1 MARQAPRYTRS
12 LNPGSGRKRFVFRSF
27 ARRLEAV
34 DIDVFRSLAPTPAAP
49 AGTSTSFF
57 HESLLRWRE
66 LNSAADFNTL
76 YQELLPLVQ
85 TMPQL
90 LHHRDAIVS
99 ALLSRMRLDAALS
112 LDPILSLTAILAR
125 DLREDFLPFLP
136 SVLGALT
143 ALLLSGADHDP
154 DLLEQVFT
162 CVSYTFKYLVSF
174 LAQDLVLVLR
184 CTKRLRFHK
193 EKHIRLFVAEA
204 VAYLLRQ
211 APLKQ
216 LIRGVRRLLR
226 EAEVSSS
233 PHKISG
239 CAAVLAHTLQGPSH
253 GLHSRSGPLLH
264 LLLDKSTLS
273 REGSMNHHV
282 AALVVAETLDLLCQH
297 VHRKMSSPIWQ
308 ALLDELHG
316 SLPSS
321 AKHEPIAGSGDR
333 AGSGASE
340 QAAETTSWSKHA
352 ARVLFVLSRALEHH
366 RGSRVDDYGPLFQL
380 AETLMQPLILSR
392 FEDTLQANI
401 LINAGPLAPLRKPRE
416 SASHLSMQSLRLLLA
431 LINNHTQVAGASIG
445 PAAIVKAAP
454 SWSMA
459 FSIPD
464 CSIMIPFLGNLV
476 QADAT
481 ILQLFSSSLL
491 SFLDRHISTHPTELL
506 PLLLDVCLKLEP
518 LPAKP
523 VLLVRHEKALGLRL
537 AAFVT
542 GLLRASATSLTDNG
556 ADKAANNVAE
566 DGQLWLAQEPAII
579 WTALQCLPY
588 ATQDEQE
595 GRELCAQLI
604 AGLETRMAE
613 DEKHADTRA
622 WEGLSG
628 VTGSSDQRLWQC
640 LLGVAASAHSKMQSY
655 ASSEE
660 MQALLPWY
668 LELAK
673 RHQGSAPVLLAVAA
687 FLDSHSTW
695 MLRLHSP
702 QSQEHMVEVLD
713 TVDMM
718 QSLHSNLASPDREL
732 RVASLKVLRLLES
745 ARSAASTH
753 SPQSPTLKAEPTR
766 LLAIEEA
773 PLQLDCA
780 RQSCTL
786 ISHLEKQACNS
797 MAHPEHVAILASSM
811 IGVLQIPFAVLWEAA
826 SDCLSGLLGSHTE
839 KAWPIVIQHLQA
851 VQDRFLQWLEERE
864 SICVRGSTDDDAAPI
879 DVWRRFHDTCTQH
892 NLPTDP
898 GTTLGLLLKTLQNV
912 PSLAEGRSRT
922 LIPLFL
928 AYNGDGS
935 GSSEWLQRG
944 AQPPSLGPQSGGGKA
959 WREPLKEWL
968 TLLRNMKNARAFFC
982 GPQVK
987 GLLLIRHLPDGNPI
1001 IQQLALECLVLW
1013 RDDFIVPYVEHLRN
1027 LISTKSLKEEL
1038 VTWRVDREGGS
1049 VPDKHRRALVEVVI
1063 QILFPKLIKR
1073 SSKTAGKSAGVD
1085 RSTVLAFLANLDSS
1099 DILPLFERILRPLSS
1114 AFILTPKGTEADSD
1128 RSWEGELAAGVRPNF
1143 LEFID
1148 TAALAAVP
1156 VKRQVGFLHLVT
1168 VLAGTF
1174 SGDVLRSYL
1183 HALVAVTLRCLEG
1196 CSETYHTPSLAPSSM
1211 SDAARE
1217 AEGVQ
1222 GQDEIDNDLSDEV
1235 EEARDSSS
1243 NGKLVGRE
1251 RLRELRTLSLRTFG
1265 VFLAKFPEL
1274 DYTDRHWDVFF
1285 GCIKSSIA
1293 KLAATGSGVG
1303 PPRALLSIFTAM
1315 AASSTLAP
1323 LLGRDRDL
1331 LPALLGTLASP
1342 VASAAVTDLVLEVV
1356 ENMLDTGGP
1365 GRAVLLSHLP
1375 TILACLK
1382 DLLTHR
1388 RQQQK
1393 GLASVHW
1400 EMKLLVRLSR
1410 HVVTQEDS
1418 SSLVDVLLPF
1428 LRARKRVDQ
1437 GACVE
1442 VLSVVERLAHLLP
1455 ASYVAQ
1461 ALPVLGPLFV
1471 SMSNREE
1478 QLALCNV
1485 VLAFSL
1491 VDLSLT
1497 PLAGLLLDLRS
1508 MSSDTIGEYDYERR
1522 LGAYGRVDAAFLSKL
1537 SRPQAMLLLSVAV
1550 HDMGE
1555 ADMSVRHSASGALQV
1570 FLRFAAALPE
1580 DAQAPVGEPDE
1591 GSMVMHALDA
1601 SSDVCVEEKDKGG
1614 EYTKICTGGSLR
1626 TLLTSLL
1633 LPHVRTFIGSSEI
1646 STTRREWV
1654 LLLRE
1659 MVVLFPSAPSL
1670 LELAPLLNEDV
1681 ETDFFHNITHIQVHR
1696 RIRAMARFRQITQ
1709 SVAFSQGAL
1718 LRIFLPLFQHCLYEA
1733 RGDKEGNLVEAAL
1746 QSLAHLSSLL
1756 PWEPYYG
1763 LLMRCIRLLVTK
1775 AQHQKVLVR
1784 LLCAILDNFHFY
1796 VKLEADKRM
1805 GTGDVVEEPAIVPQS
1820 QDVCANGLQSS
1831 SSGER
1836 SEERGRREVPAP
1848 IQRVLLEKVLP
1859 ELRKYMVSDMDIAN
1873 STVALAVVKC
1883 LRLMP
1888 SATVAVELPAVLQGL
1903 ANLLRSRGQG
1913 VRDVARATLAAVAA
1927 ELGGHYLQYT
1937 LEVLAGT
1944 LDRGYMMHILGYT
1957 VHAIL
1962 YKMAPVLRPGEIDE
1976 ASLDKLLSVIEN
1988 DVMGEVAEER
1998 EVDAI
2003 ASKMKETRHMRS
2015 FDSLRLL
2022 SQAVDFQKSG
2032 SRLLGP
2038 VRASVARSSAK
2049 PGTKAKLKEMLRQI
2063 AIGVQANP
2071 TCTPNALLVFVYSLV
2086 EDGLATVAAPSAK
2099 APAAKDLTAAASL
2112 PRASTA
2118 ADPNTYL
2125 SMDFALQLL
2134 HAGLKRWRPD
2144 GKDPQLLAM
2153 LDPFV
2158 ALLCRCLVNK
2168 YDSVLAQAIKSLC
2181 ILVRLPLPAI
2191 GRFGQEIL
2199 GKAFEI
2205 VGGRSVRSGGEVVQ
2219 TCLKLLATLLQ
2230 HCSTI
2235 QISNEQLLLL
2245 LQAGVFA
2252 DLEAGA
2258 TRSTA
2263 FSLLQAVLS
2272 RRLVVPEIYDLMHSV
2287 AELMVRSYT
2296 PAVCQ
2301 LCAQALLKFLL
2312 DYPLG
2317 PKRLQQH
2324 IDFVVTN
2331 LSFEHA
2337 SGREAAMEML
2347 HAIIL
2352 KFPASVVEEQA
2363 EGLFVP
2369 LAARLVVDTDPRV
2382 RAMVGVVVKALL
2394 VRVGPHVGPKLLAF
2408 AFTWLRGDDARL
2420 WRPAAQVIG
2429 YAVEVMGAQFEKH
2442 AEEWLEACTRILRL
2456 ALALDPHEAARPPPA
2471 PPAAGVEGGT
2481 SEGGQV
2487 GARALRW
2494 QAAYFCLAA
2503 TEKLLSMLPQLVLHP
2518 GTKDLW
2524 SLSDELLLF
2533 PHLWV
2538 RKAAARLVGLRL
2550 AAHGSTPTAAAIEA
2564 AAPEDALHP
2573 AQLLMLAGASCCQLD
2588 AADVVDESL
2597 AEQVSKNLL
2606 FVASALPLLQ
2616 ACCISNTGGGLPVYV
2631 GCEEGRSLEL
2641 ASRGLAM
2648 LQPRRRQRQALM
2660 ADVVDGSKVEDSLG
2674 DEALGAVGQTETAVE
2689 TSGSTSAGSA
2699 SGSARA
2705 TASHALM
2712 AVFQRM
2718 SRIALRLQPV
2728 PATAAV
2734 RWLAAM
2740 LAQLEPQGT
2749 ATYLHQA
2756 LDPLYRIA
2764 EGAASKQVPEEL
2776 KVLAA
2781 EALEHVREVVGVP
2794 AFVEAYAKVRQSV
2807 MARRET
2813 RRAAAAVA
2821 VLVDPE
2827 RAARQRG
2834 ALAVKRQAQKKRK
2847 VAEHKRKRGVLA
2859 AGDDEGTSTKMIC
2872 FVH

>member
-34 DIDVFRSLAPTPAAP
+34 DIEVFRSLAPTPAAP

-184 CTKRLRFHK
+184 CTNRLRFHK

-204 VAYLLRQ
+204 IAYLLRQ

-233 PHKISG
+233 QHKISG
-239 CAAVLAHTLQGPSH
+239 CAAILAHTLQGPSH

-273 REGSMNHHV
+273 REGSKSQDV

-297 VHRKMSSPIWQ
+297 VHRKMSPPIWQ
-308 ALLDELHG
+308 ALLDELRG

-321 AKHEPIAGSGDR
+321 AEHEPIVGSGDR
-333 AGSGASE
+333 AGSGAPE

-352 ARVLFVLSRALEHH
+352 ARVLFVLNRALEHH

-380 AETLMQPLILSR
+380 AETLMRPLILSLSK
-392 FEDTLQANI
+392 DTLQADVS
-401 LINAGPLAPLRKPRE
+401 INAGPLAPLRKPRE
-416 SASHLSMQSLRLLLA
+416 FASHFSMQSLRLLLA

-459 FSIPD
+459 FTIPD
-464 CSIMIPFLGNLV
+464 CSIMIPFLGSFL

-481 ILQLFSSSLL
+481 IVQLFSSPLL
-491 SFLDRHISTHPTELL
+491 SYLDRYMLTHPTELL

-523 VLLVRHEKALGLRL
+523 ALLLRHEEAQGLRL

-556 ADKAANNVAE
+556 ADTVANNVAE
-566 DGQLWLAQEPAII
+566 DGQPWLAQEPAII
-579 WTALQCLPY
+579 WTALQILPY
-588 ATQDEQE
+588 ATQDERE

-604 AGLETRMAE
+604 AGLEKRMAE
-613 DEKHADTRA
+613 DEKHADLRA
-622 WEGLSG
+622 WEGLPG
-628 VTGSSDQRLWQC
+628 ETGSSGQGLWQC
-640 LLGVAASAHSKMQSY
+640 LLGVAANAHSKLQTY
-655 ASSEE
+655 ASLEE
-660 MQALLPWY
+660 LQALLPWY
-668 LELAK
+668 LKLAK
-673 RHQGSAPVLLAVAA
+673 RHQGSAAVLLAVAA
-687 FLDSHSTW
+687 FLDSHGTW
-695 MLRLHSP
+695 MLRLNSP
-702 QSQEHMVEVLD
+702 QSQVHMLEVLD
-713 TVDMM
+713 NVGVM
-718 QSLHSNLASPDREL
+718 QTLHSNLASPDREL
-732 RVASLKVLRLLES
+732 RVASLKVLRLQES

-753 SPQSPTLKAEPTR
+753 SPQSPTLQEEPTR

-773 PLQLDCA
+773 QLQLDSA

-786 ISHLEKQACNS
+786 ISHLEKQACNT
-797 MAHPEHVAILASSM
+797 AARPEHVAILASSM
-811 IGVLQIPFAVLWEAA
+811 IGVLHIPFAVLWEAA
-826 SDCLSGLLGSHTE
+826 IDCLSGLLRSHTE

-864 SICVRGSTDDDAAPI
+864 AGHVRGSTDDEAAPV
-879 DVWRRFHDTCTQH
+879 DVWKRFHNTCTQH
-892 NLPTDP
+892 TLPTDP

-912 PSLAEGRSRT
+912 PSLAENRSRT

-928 AYNGDGS
+928 AYNGDDS
-935 GSSEWLQRG
+935 GSSEWLQKG
-944 AQPPSLGPQSGGGKA
+944 AQPPSLGPQSGGVKA

-987 GLLLIRHLPDGNPI
+987 GLLLSRHLPDGNLVV
-1001 IQQLALECLVLW
+1001 QQLALECLVLW
-1013 RDDFIVPYVEHLRN
+1013 RDDYIVPYVEHLRN
-1027 LISTKSLKEEL
+1027 LISIKSLKEEL
-1038 VTWRVDREGGS
+1038 VTWRIDREGAS

-1063 QILFPKLIKR
+1063 QILFPKLINR
-1073 SSKTAGKSAGVD
+1073 SSKTAGKSAGVN
-1085 RSTVLAFLANLDSS
+1085 RSTVLAFLANLDSL
-1099 DILPLFERILRPLSS
+1099 DILPIFDRILRPLSS
-1114 AFILTPKGTEADSD
+1114 AFVLTPKGTKADSD
-1128 RSWEGELAAGVRPNF
+1128 ISWEGELAAGVRPNF
-1143 LEFID
+1143 LELID
-1148 TAALAAVP
+1148 AAALAAVP
-1156 VKRQVGFLHLVT
+1156 VKRLVGFLHLAT
-1168 VLAGTF
+1168 ELADKF
-1174 SGDVLRSYL
+1174 SGDVLRPYL

-1196 CSETYHTPSLAPSSM
+1196 CSETYHIPSLAPSSV
-1211 SDAARE
+1211 SDAARG

-1222 GQDEIDNDLSDEV
+1222 GQVEMDDDLSDEV
-1235 EEARDSSS
+1235 EEAHVSRCS
-1243 NGKLVGRE
+1243 GKLVGRE
-1251 RLRELRTLSLRTFG
+1251 RLRELRTLSLRAFG

-1342 VASAAVTDLVLEVV
+1342 MASDAVTDLVLEVA

-1388 RQQQK
+1388 RQQQR
-1393 GLASVHW
+1393 GLASVHR
-1400 EMKLLVRLSR
+1400 EMKLLVRLSG

-1442 VLSVVERLAHLLP
+1442 VLNVVEKLAHLLS
-1455 ASYVAQ
+1455 ASCVAH
-1461 ALPVLGPLFV
+1461 ALTVLGPLFV

-1485 VLAFSL
+1485 VQAFS
-1491 VDLSLT
+1491 
-1497 PLAGLLLDLRS
+1497 LAGLLLDLRS
-1508 MSSDTIGEYDYERR
+1508 MSSDAIGEYDYERR

-1537 SRPQAMLLLSVAV
+1537 TRPQAMLLLSVAV

-1555 ADMSVRHSASGALQV
+1555 ADMSVRHSASSALQV
-1570 FLRFAAALPE
+1570 FLRFAAALPV
-1580 DAQAPVGEPDE
+1580 DAQAPIGEPDE
-1591 GSMVMHALDA
+1591 GSMVMDALDA
-1601 SSDVCVEEKDKGG
+1601 SLDVCVEEKDKGCG
-1614 EYTKICTGGSLR
+1614 YTKICTGGSPR
-1626 TLLTSLL
+1626 TLVTSLL
-1633 LPHVRTFIGSSEI
+1633 LPHVRTFIGSSDI

-1659 MVVLFPSAPSL
+1659 MVVLSPSAPLL

-1681 ETDFFHNITHIQVHR
+1681 ETDFFHNVTHIQVHR

-1796 VKLEADKRM
+1796 VKLEADERM
-1805 GTGDVVEEPAIVPQS
+1805 GTGEVMEEPAIVPQS
-1820 QDVCANGLQSS
+1820 QVVCANGLQSS
-1831 SSGER
+1831 SNEDK

-1848 IQRVLLEKVLP
+1848 IRRVLLEKVLP

-1873 STVALAVVKC
+1873 SAVALAVVKC

-1888 SATVAVELPAVLQGL
+1888 SSTVAVELPAVLQGL

-1913 VRDVARATLAAVAA
+1913 VRDVARATLAAVAT
-1927 ELGGHYLQYT
+1927 ELGGCYLQYT

-1962 YKMAPVLRPGEIDE
+1962 YKMAPVLRPGEIDDT
-1976 ASLDKLLSVIEN
+1976 SLNKLLSIIEN

-1998 EVDAI
+1998 EVEAI

-2032 SRLLGP
+2032 NRLLGP
-2038 VRASVARSSAK
+2038 VRASAARSSAK

-2063 AIGVQANP
+2063 AIGVQANA

-2086 EDGLATVAAPSAK
+2086 QEGLTTVATPSAK
-2099 APAAKDLTAAASL
+2099 APAAKDVTVAASL
-2112 PRASTA
+2112 PRASIV
-2118 ADPNTYL
+2118 ADPNAYL
-2125 SMDFALQLL
+2125 SLDFALQLL
-2134 HAGLKRWRPD
+2134 HAGLKRWRLD
-2144 GKDPQLLAM
+2144 GKDLQLLAM
-2153 LDPFV
+2153 LDPIV

-2191 GRFGQEIL
+2191 GQFGQEIL

-2219 TCLKLLATLLQ
+2219 ACLKLLSTLLQ

-2272 RRLVVPEIYDLMHSV
+2272 RGLVVPEIYDLMHSV

-2324 IDFVVTN
+2324 IDFVVSN

-2394 VRVGPHVGPKLLAF
+2394 ARVGPHMGPKLLAF

-2420 WRPAAQVIG
+2420 WRPAAQIIG

-2471 PPAAGVEGGT
+2471 AGVEGGT

-2494 QAAYFCLAA
+2494 QEAYFCLAA

-2533 PHLWV
+2533 THLWV

-2550 AAHGSTPTAAAIEA
+2550 AAHGSSPTAADLKA
-2564 AAPEDALHP
+2564 AAPGDALHP

-2606 FVASALPLLQ
+2606 FVAGALPLLQ
-2616 ACCISNTGGGLPVYV
+2616 ACGISDTGSGLPVYV

-2641 ASRGLAM
+2641 AIRGLAM
-2648 LQPRRRQRQALM
+2648 LQSRRRQRQALLTEVESTV
-2660 ADVVDGSKVEDSLG
+2660 AEHVVDGSKVEDSLG
-2674 DEALGAVGQTETAVE
+2674 DEALSAVCQTEVAVE
-2689 TSGSTSAGSA
+2689 TSGSASAGSA
-2699 SGSARA
+2699 GGSARA
-2705 TASHALM
+2705 TACHALM

-2728 PATAAV
+2728 PAAAAI

-2740 LAQLEPQGT
+2740 LVQLEPQGT
-2749 ATYLHQA
+2749 APYLHQA

-2764 EGAASKQVPEEL
+2764 EGAASKQVPEDL

-2794 AFVEAYAKVRQSV
+2794 AFVETYAKVRQGV

-2834 ALAVKRQAQKKRK
+2834 TLAVKRQAQKKRK
-2847 VAEHKRKRGVLA
+2847 VAEHKQKRGVLA
-2859 AGDDEGTSTKMIC
+2859 AGVDDGTSSKKLY
-2872 FVH
+2872 FAY

>member
-12 LNPGSGRKRFVFRSF
+12 LNPSSGRKRFVFRSF

-34 DIDVFRSLAPTPAAP
+34 DIDVFRSLAPAPAAP

-112 LDPILSLTAILAR
+112 LDPILR
-125 DLREDFLPFLP
+125 FLP

-174 LAQDLVLVLR
+174 LTQNLVLVLR

-216 LIRGVRRLLR
+216 LIRGIRRLLR
-226 EAEVSSS
+226 EAEVSTSQ
-233 PHKISG
+233 HKISG

-273 REGSMNHHV
+273 REGSKSQDV

-316 SLPSS
+316 SLPPN
-321 AKHEPIAGSGDR
+321 AEHEPIAGSGDR
-333 AGSGASE
+333 AGSGAPE

-352 ARVLFVLSRALEHH
+352 ARVLFVLNRALEHH

-380 AETLMQPLILSR
+380 AETLMRPLILSLS
-392 FEDTLQANI
+392 EDTLQADI

-416 SASHLSMQSLRLLLA
+416 SASHFIMQSLRLLLA
-431 LINNHTQVAGASIG
+431 LINSHTQVAGASIG
-445 PAAIVKAAP
+445 RAAIVKAAP
-454 SWSMA
+454 SWSRA
-459 FSIPD
+459 FTIPD
-464 CSIMIPFLGNLV
+464 CSIMIPILGSLV

-481 ILQLFSSSLL
+481 VVQLFSSPLL
-491 SFLDRHISTHPTELL
+491 SYLDRHMLTHPTELL

-523 VLLVRHEKALGLRL
+523 ALLVSHEKAQGSRL

-542 GLLRASATSLTDNG
+542 GLLRASATSLTDHG
-556 ADKAANNVAE
+556 ADEVVNNVAE
-566 DGQLWLAQEPAII
+566 DGQLWLGQEPAII

-588 ATQDEQE
+588 AIENERE

-604 AGLETRMAE
+604 AGLEKRMAE
-613 DEKHADTRA
+613 DEKNADLRA
-622 WEGLSG
+622 WEGHPG
-628 VTGSSDQRLWQC
+628 ETGSSGQRLWHC
-640 LLGVAASAHSKMQSY
+640 LLGVAASAHSKLQNYTSL
-655 ASSEE
+655 EE
-660 MQALLPWY
+660 LQALLPWY

-673 RHQGSAPVLLAVAA
+673 RHRGSAAVLLAVAA
-687 FLDSHSTW
+687 FLDYHSTW
-695 MLRLHSP
+695 MLRLDSP
-702 QSQEHMVEVLD
+702 QSQAHLLD
-713 TVDMM
+713 LLEGFGMM

-732 RVASLKVLRLLES
+732 RVASLKVLRLLEG

-753 SPQSPTLKAEPTR
+753 SPQSPTLKEEPTIVRR

-773 PLQLDCA
+773 PLQLDSA
-780 RQSCTL
+780 RRSCTL

-797 MAHPEHVAILASSM
+797 MARPEHVAILASSM

-826 SDCLSGLLGSHTE
+826 SDCLSGLLRLHTQR
-839 KAWPIVIQHLQA
+839 AWPIVIQHLQA
-851 VQDRFLQWLEERE
+851 VQDRFLQWLKERE
-864 SICVRGSTDDDAAPI
+864 STHVRGSMDDEAAPL
-879 DVWRRFHDTCTQH
+879 DVWRRFHDAWTQR

-928 AYNGDGS
+928 AYNGNDS
-935 GSSEWLQRG
+935 GPSEWLQKG
-944 AQPPSLGPQSGGGKA
+944 AQPPSLGPQTGGVKA

-968 TLLRNMKNARAFFC
+968 TLLRTMKNARAFFC

-987 GLLLIRHLPDGNPI
+987 GLLLTRHLPDCNPVV
-1001 IQQLALECLVLW
+1001 QQLALECLVLW

-1038 VTWRVDREGGS
+1038 VTWRIDREGGS
-1049 VPDKHRRALVEVVI
+1049 VPDKHRRALVEVII
-1063 QILFPKLIKR
+1063 QILFPKLINR
-1073 SSKTAGKSAGVD
+1073 SSKTAGKSTGVN
-1085 RSTVLAFLANLDSS
+1085 RNTVLASLANLDSS
-1099 DILPLFERILRPLSS
+1099 DILPLFHHILRPLSS
-1114 AFILTPKGTEADSD
+1114 AFVLTPNGTKADAD
-1128 RSWEGELAAGVRPNF
+1128 ISWEGQLAAGVRPNF
-1143 LEFID
+1143 LELID
-1148 TAALAAVP
+1148 TAALTAVP
-1156 VKRQVGFLHLVT
+1156 VKRQVGFLHLAT

-1174 SGDVLRSYL
+1174 SGDVLRPYL

-1196 CSETYHTPSLAPSSM
+1196 CSETYHTRSLAPSSIT
-1211 SDAARE
+1211 DTARE
-1217 AEGVQ
+1217 AEDVQ
-1222 GQDEIDNDLSDEV
+1222 GQVNIDDNLSDDEV

-1243 NGKLVGRE
+1243 NGTMVGRE
-1251 RLRELRTLSLRTFG
+1251 RLRELRTLSLRMFR

-1285 GCIKSSIA
+1285 GCIRSSIA
-1293 KLAATGSGVG
+1293 KLAATGSGAG
-1303 PPRALLSIFTAM
+1303 PPRALLGIFAAM

-1365 GRAVLLSHLP
+1365 GTAVLLSHLP

-1382 DLLTHR
+1382 DLLTHQ

-1393 GLASVHW
+1393 GLASVHR
-1400 EMKLLVRLSR
+1400 ELKILVRLSG
-1410 HVVTQEDS
+1410 HVTTQEES

-1442 VLSVVERLAHLLP
+1442 VLNVVTRLAHLLP

-1485 VLAFSL
+1485 VQAFS
-1491 VDLSLT
+1491 
-1497 PLAGLLLDLRS
+1497 LAGLLLDLRS
-1508 MSSDTIGEYDYERR
+1508 MSSDAIGEYDYERR

-1537 SRPQAMLLLSVAV
+1537 TRPQATLLLSVAV

-1555 ADMSVRHSASGALQV
+1555 VDMSVRHSASSALQV
-1570 FLRFAAALPE
+1570 FLRFAAALPA
-1580 DAQAPVGEPDE
+1580 DAQAPIGEPDE
-1591 GSMVMHALDA
+1591 GSMVMDALDA
-1601 SSDVCVEEKDKGG
+1601 SLDVCVEEKDKGCG
-1614 EYTKICTGGSLR
+1614 YTKFCTGGSLR
-1626 TLLTSLL
+1626 TLVTSLL
-1633 LPHVRTFIGSSEI
+1633 FPHVRTFIGSSEV

-1654 LLLRE
+1654 ILLRE
-1659 MVVLFPSAPSL
+1659 MVVLSPSAPSL

-1796 VKLEADKRM
+1796 VKLEADERM
-1805 GTGDVVEEPAIVPQS
+1805 ETGDVVEEPAIVPRT
-1820 QDVCANGLQSS
+1820 QDICANGLQSS
-1831 SSGER
+1831 SSEER
-1836 SEERGRREVPAP
+1836 SEEMGRREVPAP
-1848 IQRVLLEKVLP
+1848 IRRVILEKVLP

-1873 STVALAVVKC
+1873 SAVALAVVKC
-1883 LRLMP
+1883 LQLMP
-1888 SATVAVELPAVLQGL
+1888 PVMVAVELPGVLQGL

-1927 ELGGHYLQYT
+1927 ELGGRYLQYT

-1976 ASLDKLLSVIEN
+1976 ASLDKLLSIIEN

-1998 EVDAI
+1998 EVEAI
-2003 ASKMKETRHMRS
+2003 ASKMEETRHMRS

-2032 SRLLGP
+2032 TRLLGP
-2038 VRASVARSSAK
+2038 VRASFARSSAK
-2049 PGTKAKLKEMLRQI
+2049 PGTKAKLKEMLRQV
-2063 AIGVQANP
+2063 AIGVQANA
-2071 TCTPNALLVFVYSLV
+2071 TCTPNALLVFVYSLL
-2086 EDGLATVAAPSAK
+2086 EEGLTTVATPSAK
-2099 APAAKDLTAAASL
+2099 APTAKDVRVAASL
-2112 PRASTA
+2112 PRASIV
-2118 ADPNTYL
+2118 ADPNAYHF

-2144 GKDPQLLAM
+2144 GKDLQLLAM

-2168 YDSVLAQAIKSLC
+2168 YDSMLAQAIKSLC

-2199 GKAFEI
+2199 GKVFEI
-2205 VGGRSVRSGGEVVQ
+2205 VGGRSVRSGGEVLLA
-2219 TCLKLLATLLQ
+2219 CLKLLSTLLQ

-2235 QISNEQLLLL
+2235 QISDEQLLLL

-2317 PKRLQQH
+2317 PKRLQRH
-2324 IDFVVTN
+2324 IDFVVSN

-2394 VRVGPHVGPKLLAF
+2394 TRVGPHVEPKLLAF

-2456 ALALDPHEAARPPPA
+2456 ALALDPHEAARPP
-2471 PPAAGVEGGT
+2471 AAVGGDGGT
-2481 SEGGQV
+2481 AEGGQV

-2494 QAAYFCLAA
+2494 QEAYFCLAA
-2503 TEKLLSMLPQLVLHP
+2503 TEKLLSMLPQLVLQP
-2518 GTKDLW
+2518 GTKGLW
-2524 SLSDELLLF
+2524 SLSDKLLLF

-2538 RKAAARLVGLRL
+2538 RKGAARLVGLRL
-2550 AAHGSTPTAAAIEA
+2550 AAHGSSPTAADIRA

-2573 AQLLMLAGASCCQLD
+2573 AQLLILAGASCCQLD
-2588 AADVVDESL
+2588 AANVFDESL

-2606 FVASALPLLQ
+2606 FVAGALPLLQ
-2616 ACCISNTGGGLPVYV
+2616 ACSISNTGGGLPVYV

-2648 LQPRRRQRQALM
+2648 LQPRRRRRQALL
-2660 ADVVDGSKVEDSLG
+2660 AEVESIAAKDVGDGSKVEDSLG
-2674 DEALGAVGQTETAVE
+2674 DEALGVVCQTEVAVE
-2689 TSGSTSAGSA
+2689 RSGSA
-2699 SGSARA
+2699 SGPARA
-2705 TASHALM
+2705 TACHALM

-2728 PATAAV
+2728 PAAAAV

-2749 ATYLHQA
+2749 ALYLHQA
-2756 LDPLYRIA
+2756 LNPLYRIA
-2764 EGAASKQVPEEL
+2764 EGAASKQVPEDL

-2781 EALEHVREVVGVP
+2781 EALEHVRELVGVP
-2794 AFVEAYAKVRQSV
+2794 AFVEAYAKVRQGV

-2834 ALAVKRQAQKKRK
+2834 TLAVKRQAQNRRK

-2859 AGDDEGTSTKMIC
+2859 AGADDGTSTKKHC
-2872 FVH
+2872 FAH